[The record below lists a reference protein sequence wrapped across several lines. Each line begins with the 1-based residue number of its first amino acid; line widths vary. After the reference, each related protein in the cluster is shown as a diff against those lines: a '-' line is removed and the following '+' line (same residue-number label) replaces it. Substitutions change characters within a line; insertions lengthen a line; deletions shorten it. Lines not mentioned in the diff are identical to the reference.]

1 MLVELSLVFI
11 GFAIGTFGTLVGAG
25 GGFILMPVLL
35 LMFPA
40 ESPEILTSI
49 SLAVVFFNAAS
60 GSLAYSKMKKIDYR
74 SGIIFSIAAV
84 PGAIAGSYTVKYIN
98 RNIFNIIFG
107 LILILVSVYI
117 YFRSAKKADVSK
129 FVPGHYSK
137 RMLIDSE
144 DNEYAY
150 AFEHK
155 TGIIISIIVGFVSS
169 LLGIGGGIIHV
180 PAMVNLLNFP
190 VHIATATSHFVL
202 AIMALTGT
210 VTHIIDGSFTPDSI
224 LKTIYLAVG
233 VVAGA
238 QLGAKLSKKIKANFI
253 IKALAIALCIV
264 GARIFLLTVIN

>member
-1 MLVELSLVFI
+1 MLVELSLVII

-60 GSLAYSKMKKIDYR
+60 GSLAYSRMKKIDYR
-74 SGIIFSIAAV
+74 SGIIFSAAAV
-84 PGAIAGSYTVKYIN
+84 PGAIAGSFAVKYIN
-98 RNIFNIIFG
+98 RDIFNIIFG
-107 LILILVSVYI
+107 LILILVSVYL
-117 YFRSAKKADVSK
+117 YFRSSKKTDNLNL
-129 FVPGHYSK
+129 VPGRYSK
-137 RMLIDSE
+137 RFLIDSE
-144 DNEYAY
+144 DNEYEY

-155 TGIIISIIVGFVSS
+155 KGIIISVIVGFVSS

-202 AIMALTGT
+202 AVLALAGT
-210 VTHIIDGSFTPDSI
+210 VTHIIDGSFTTDSV

-233 VVAGA
+233 VIAGA

-264 GARIFLLTVIN
+264 GARIFLLTVMK